1 LKDNRY
7 GRKSD
12 IWSVG
17 CTVLEMATGK
27 LPWAEKDFE
36 NYMTA
41 IYEIGNSDQIPFI
54 PEGIPPSLDEFLRLC
69 LIRDP

>member
-1 LKDNRY
+1 
-7 GRKSD
+7 
-12 IWSVG
+12 
-17 CTVLEMATGK
+17 MATGK

-54 PEGIPPSLDEFLRLC
+54 PEGLPPSLDEFLRLC